1 MTDALITLIKCLAA
15 VLAGIFAGNGAVY
28 FFNKMPAAW
37 LTDYGEKPSEELLDP
52 YTTCS
57 LPPRGPAF
65 SGCFLRPP

>member
-37 LTDYGEKPSEELLDP
+37 LTDYGEKPSEELLDLTP
-52 YTTCS
+52 K
-57 LPPRGPAF
+57 G
-65 SGCFLRPP
+65 